1 MAMLLLVSFVA
12 LVILGVPIAF
22 VLGTSAFISL
32 WFGST
37 QALTIIP
44 QQMFAACD
52 SFPLLA
58 IPLFMIAG
66 SLMGEGGISRRLI
79 NLADACVGH
88 FTGGLAYV
96 GIITCMIFAAIS
108 GSGPATVAS
117 VGGIMI
123 PAMIAAGYDRGF
135 SCAVMAIAGSIGI
148 IIPPSIP
155 MVTYGVSADT
165 SIGSLFTAGFGPGIL
180 IGLCLILCSHLL
192 CKKGHFGLPAHERKS
207 AAERWHAFKDAFL
220 ALLMPVIILGG
231 IYGGIFTP
239 TEAAAVA
246 VFYGLIIGVFVYK
259 ELPVSKIPKVLVD
272 SAVTTAMIML
282 IIAAA
287 KVFGW
292 IMTSERI
299 PDAMASA
306 ILGISESK
314 VIILIMINV
323 LLLFVG
329 CFMETNAALII
340 FTPIFLPVAKALGMS
355 SVHFGIIMI
364 VNLAIGMVTPP
375 LGVNLFVA
383 CGVDKGMT
391 IDRISKSVMPL
402 IIANI
407 IALLMIT
414 YIEPISMLLVR
425 LFGQAG

>member
-1 MAMLLLVSFVA
+1 MGMLLLVSFVA
-12 LVILGVPIAF
+12 LAIVGVPIAF
-22 VLGTSAFISL
+22 VLGCSAFVSM

-66 SLMGEGGISRRLI
+66 SLMGEGGISKRLI

-88 FTGGLAYV
+88 YTAGMAYV

-123 PAMIAAGYDRGF
+123 PAMVAAGYDKGF
-135 SCAVMAIAGSIGI
+135 ACAVMAIAGSIGI

-155 MVTYGVSADT
+155 MVTYGVSANA
-165 SIGSLFTAGFGPGIL
+165 SIGGLFTSGFGPGIL
-180 IGLCLILCSHLL
+180 IGLSLMACSYFL
-192 CKKGHFGLPAHERKS
+192 CKKGGFGLPAHEKMPMS
-207 AAERWHAFKDAFL
+207 ARWKAFKDAIL
-220 ALLMPVIILGG
+220 ALFMPFIILGG

-246 VFYGLIIGVFVYK
+246 CFYGLIVGVFVYK
-259 ELPVSKIPKVLVD
+259 ELPVKKLGKVLVD

-292 IMTSERI
+292 IMTSEKI
-299 PDAMASA
+299 PDAMARA
-306 ILGISESK
+306 ILAISDHSF
-314 VIILIMINV
+314 VILLLINI

-329 CFMETNAALII
+329 CFMETNAALVI
-340 FTPIFLPVAKALGMS
+340 FTPILLPVATTLGLS
-355 SVHFGIIMI
+355 PIHFGAIMI

-383 CGVDKGMT
+383 CGIEKIS
-391 IDRISKSVMPL
+391 IDRISKAVLPL
-402 IIANI
+402 IVVNVID
-407 IALLMIT
+407 LLLIT
-414 YIEPISMLLVR
+414 YIEPISMFLVH
-425 LFGQAG
+425 LAGQG